1 MRALRAVGIAVA
13 VLAGL
18 ALLSFAIPVPIWRT
32 GELPAPPLPL
42 VERGPIVSMPDRIW
56 IDTDAACGHS
66 RTTDPDDCL
75 AILLLARTPGVAI
88 AGISTVFG
96 NTPLTVEK
104 WSYCSQCQ
112 RQSSRDF
119 DRLMI

>member
-1 MRALRAVGIAVA
+1 MRRASRILRAGGLAVGI
-13 VLAGL
+13 LAGL

-32 GELPAPPLPL
+32 GELPAPPLPV
-42 VERGPIVSMPDRIW
+42 VERGPVVSMPERIW

-75 AILLLARTPGVAI
+75 AIVLLARTPGVEI

-96 NTPLTVEK
+96 NAPL
-104 WSYCSQCQ
+104 
-112 RQSSRDF
+112 
-119 DRLMI
+119 DRHRPHHA